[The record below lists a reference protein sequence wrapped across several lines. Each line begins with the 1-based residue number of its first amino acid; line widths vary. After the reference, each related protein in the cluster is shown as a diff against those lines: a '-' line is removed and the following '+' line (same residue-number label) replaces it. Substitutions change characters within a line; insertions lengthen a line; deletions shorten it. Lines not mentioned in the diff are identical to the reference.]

1 MATEALLEDQMTVVF
16 VAFEGDTVAS
26 NWNESPS
33 TSSTEDEL
41 SVTFV
46 TGMVSGSLVHE
57 ITKRRFRN
65 AKTNSLFIVLKIVWL
80 YLHKYKN
87 CS

>member
-1 MATEALLEDQMTVVF
+1 MATEALLEDQMTAVF

-26 NWNESPS
+26 NRNESPS

-46 TGMVSGSLVHE
+46 TGMVSGSFVHE
-57 ITKRRFRN
+57 KAKRRLRH
-65 AKTNSLFIVLKIVWL
+65 AKTKSLFIVL
-80 YLHKYKN
+80 
-87 CS
+87 